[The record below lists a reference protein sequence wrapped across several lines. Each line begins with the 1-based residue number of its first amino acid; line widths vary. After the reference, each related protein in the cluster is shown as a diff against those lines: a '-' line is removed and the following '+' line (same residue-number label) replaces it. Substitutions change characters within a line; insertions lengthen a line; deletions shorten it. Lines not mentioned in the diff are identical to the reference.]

1 MNCLLW
7 VNPNNPLVS
16 YENGF
21 ISVLS
26 NHVPIV
32 AVLSA
37 LAAVVLKVIQVVLH
51 RVADL
56 SFRVVGIKEEFRA
69 RLEATHPPVAFRIEQ
84 IEIGLEEQ

>member
-7 VNPNNPLVS
+7 VNPNHPLVS

-26 NHVPIV
+26 NRVPIV

-37 LAAVVLKVIQVVLH
+37 LAAVVLH

-56 SFRVVGIKEEFRA
+56 SFRVVGIKEKFRA
-69 RLEATHPPVAFRIEQ
+69 RVEATHPPVAFRIEQ
-84 IEIGLEEQ
+84 IEIRLEEQ